1 MKSRTISSEAIKK
14 ATGKSWQ
21 EWLTVL
27 HQMKAGELSHKAIAR
42 KLYDEYKIAG
52 WWAQGIT
59 VEFER
64 AIGRRG
70 IGQTC
75 DGDYQASASKT
86 VTGTMDQALKA
97 WKKCVS
103 DARDFNG
110 VAFANRSRTSKTD
123 RWRYWRVDLA
133 DQTKV
138 TIVIGDKGAGKAHLA
153 VNHEKLPNKKAVDLW
168 KAYWKISLNYVCR

>member
-1 MKSRTISSEAIKK
+1 MKSQTISSEAIKK

-21 EWLTVL
+21 EWFTLL

-64 AIGRRG
+64 AIGRRE

-86 VTGTMDQALKA
+86 VTGTVDQALKA
-97 WKKCVS
+97 WKKYVGNV
-103 DARDFNG
+103 RNFNG
-110 VAFANRSRTSKTD
+110 VAFANKPRTSKTD
-123 RWRYWRVDLA
+123 KWRYWRVDLA

-153 VNHEKLPNKKAVDLW
+153 ANHEKLPDKKAVDRW
-168 KAYWKISLNYVCR
+168 KAFWKNFLNMV